1 MPGGEVSYAY
11 PDTPKDDRQ
20 KAQCE
25 TQFRLELAKWMTGSI
40 VGKEAPDAPKWMN
53 ESLLK
58 EILLLARKTGRRWKE
73 DEIAILLNWLEV
85 DLFQL
90 GTDKETRGQ
99 LDSIRQSFKLKQ
111 DIAKNTDIRDLEKE
125 VEEMRKEMAELRK

>member
-1 MPGGEVSYAY
+1 MSYAY

-40 VGKEAPDAPKWMN
+40 VGKEAPDAPKWM
-53 ESLLK
+53 EGGLLR
-58 EILLLARKTGRRWKE
+58 EILLIARKTGRRWKE
-73 DEIAILLNWLEV
+73 DEIGVLLNWLEV
-85 DLFQL
+85 DLAIL
-90 GTDKETRGQ
+90 GINKDLRGA

-111 DIAKNTDIRDLEKE
+111 DIAKNTDIRELEKE
-125 VEEMRKEMAELRK
+125 VEELRKEMAALRK